1 MKDII
6 LIYLILIN
14 IVAFA
19 MYGIDKQKAKRNK
32 CRIPEATLL
41 GVALIGGSAG
51 ALLGM
56 QMFRHKTKHWK
67 FKILVPAFLIVQI
80 VLLLY
85 LK

>member
-32 CRIPEATLL
+32 WRIPEATLL

>member
-32 CRIPEATLL
+32 WRIPEATLL

-67 FKILVPAFLIVQI
+67 FKILVPAVLIVQI

>member
-32 CRIPEATLL
+32 WRIPEATLL

-67 FKILVPAFLIVQI
+67 FKLLVPAFLIVQI